1 MKIIDVRTK
10 GEYEGGHIQG
20 AELLDIM
27 DMMQGVYPAVP
38 FDAEILLYCESG
50 NRAMMA
56 KTMLEKAG
64 YTNVTNGGSVEDVL
78 SLGYELVK

>member
-27 DMMQGVYPAVP
+27 DIMQGTFPSVP
-38 FDAEILLYCESG
+38 LDTEILLYCESG

-64 YTNVTNGGSVEDVL
+64 YTNVTNGGSIDDVL
-78 SLGYELVK
+78 ALGYELMK